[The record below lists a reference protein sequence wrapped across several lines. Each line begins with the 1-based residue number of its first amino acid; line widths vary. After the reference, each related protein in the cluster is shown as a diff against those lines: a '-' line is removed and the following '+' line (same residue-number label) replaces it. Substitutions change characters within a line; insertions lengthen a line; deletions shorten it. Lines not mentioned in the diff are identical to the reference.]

1 MEAEI
6 RYRIGLAL
14 FYLLL
19 SILML
24 FFTPG
29 PW

>member
-6 RYRIGLAL
+6 RYRVGLAL

-19 SILML
+19 SVLLL